1 MVLDFT
7 KVMGHNKS
15 YSVIKQVICLVC
27 DTHKCFADATGLPGV
42 TGWD

>member
-7 KVMGHNKS
+7 KLMGHNRS
-15 YSVIKQVICLVC
+15 YSVIKKVICLVC
-27 DTHKCFADATGLPGV
+27 DTEKCFADATGLPGG